1 MADRVVGDFAS
12 DISAPFN
19 DQPAGDRLTTSL
31 QATAAAP
38 IQVPSVS
45 ITAAALRQ
53 KSYQSL
59 PLRRRVRPVGST
71 VATLALS
78 RESIRVLALPAP
90 AIDAHFFEPAFGF
103 PAEFRFG

>member
-19 DQPAGDRLTTSL
+19 DQPAGDRLTTSR

-45 ITAAALRQ
+45 IIAASLRQ
-53 KSYQSL
+53 KKL
-59 PLRRRVRPVGST
+59 PIVASPPARKTGWKHRRHLGVKQRIHPG
-71 VATLALS
+71 
-78 RESIRVLALPAP
+78 
-90 AIDAHFFEPAFGF
+90 FGF
-103 PAEFRFG
+103 ASASHRRTFL

>member
-19 DQPAGDRLTTSL
+19 DQPAGDRLTTSR

-45 ITAAALRQ
+45 IIAAITAALRQ
-53 KSYQSL
+53 K
-59 PLRRRVRPVGST
+59 
-71 VATLALS
+71 
-78 RESIRVLALPAP
+78 
-90 AIDAHFFEPAFGF
+90 
-103 PAEFRFG
+103 

>member
-45 ITAAALRQ
+45 ITAARQ
-53 KSYQSL
+53 KKL
-59 PLRRRVRPVGST
+59 PIVASPPARKTGWKHRRHLGVKQRIHPG
-71 VATLALS
+71 
-78 RESIRVLALPAP
+78 
-90 AIDAHFFEPAFGF
+90 FGF
-103 PAEFRFG
+103 ASASHRRTFL